1 MLLSEYSH
9 SLIQFWNYEECEEAI
24 KEAVDLLGISINLD
38 GKLGR
43 RTKWQCFDVA
53 QLVLDV
59 KTQTVEVKKLRDLNS
74 DN

>member
-9 SLIQFWNYEECEEAI
+9 ALIQFWNYEECEESI

-53 QLVLDV
+53 
-59 KTQTVEVKKLRDLNS
+59 
-74 DN
+74 

>member
-9 SLIQFWNYEECEEAI
+9 ALIQFWNYEECEEAI

-38 GKLGR
+38 GKVGR

-53 QLVLDV
+53 
-59 KTQTVEVKKLRDLNS
+59 
-74 DN
+74 